1 VGRAMRE
8 QKKTFAEIIG
18 DFAMKPASHKHN
30 DPINGYSCLGFCY
43 SVLKTLGKNP
53 PDSYEGINLDNF
65 EELYPSGTES
75 TFEKLK
81 EFSQTMGS
89 EVNPA
94 LVVAGDYILLEDR
107 RGHVFPGIYAG
118 NGQAMVCFEY
128 CGVRS
133 FTISGKAKIIMARRL

>member
-1 VGRAMRE
+1 MRE
-8 QKKTFAEIIG
+8 QKKTFAEILG
-18 DFAMKPASHKHN
+18 DFAMKPVSHKHN
-30 DPINGYSCLGFCY
+30 DPENGYSCLGFCH
-43 SVLKTLGKNP
+43 SVLKALGKNP
-53 PDSYEGINLDNF
+53 PDSYQGINLDNF
-65 EELYPSGTES
+65 EEICPSGIEP

-94 LVVAGDYILLEDR
+94 LVLSGDYILLEDR